1 MKISEAINRANAL
14 RDNVLSDE
22 QKAEWLCQLDGQLNE
37 MIGIEPPVEPDT
49 DPGTEPVEEPDIWP
63 FVNTWPEQ
71 DEQLL
76 MPAPHDDVYPLYL
89 VAMIDYYNQESALY
103 ANDMAI
109 YNAAMSAA
117 RAWWRRNNRP
127 GENRYWGVM

>member
-49 DPGTEPVEEPDIWP
+49 DPGTYENWYKTVYVPEISEEVEE
-63 FVNTWPEQ
+63 TLAEQ
-71 DEQLL
+71 SQQNE
-76 MPAPHDDVYPLYL
+76 VT
-89 VAMIDYYNQESALY
+89 E
-103 ANDMAI
+103 
-109 YNAAMSAA
+109 
-117 RAWWRRNNRP
+117 
-127 GENRYWGVM
+127 